1 MSDIH
6 NLEIDV
12 DLKENLIITATCK
25 QLDNLNLIFNIW
37 NNGEMADLTEYK
49 CRLKAFKQDQI
60 PLIQNTDIKISNNVI
75 TIDADEQL
83 TTTSGIIKA
92 ELQFINKN
100 TSKKKSTFNI
110 IFKVMQS
117 VLEVERSISKATC
130 TLLKEIDNKLD
141 RIEDIGDVL
150 EEAKE
155 VRDTL
160 TNKTIPTATNIN
172 SALVSNIKNADTKKK
187 EVENII
193 SNASDKIVE
202 VNKSIT
208 DANTSKSNLDK
219 SKINADTT
227 KENLDVANVQ
237 AEKNIEELN
246 KIGDA
251 KDLAAKVE
259 TNKNNI
265 ENLQEK
271 VDDNTSQLKEIEKNK
286 VDKTALNDCVILKRT
301 GVLLN
306 GNANLNSSILYAI
319 GTYYYPDNGHTIY
332 NSPTTDRFKMTVEE
346 IGIPQVLLQKI
357 ITGNTG
363 AGVKIY
369 TRYANLSTNTF
380 SEWQQLATVDDT
392 GWIDLPLLNGATTTS
407 DKAIYRRIGKM
418 VYFKGVVNNITTD
431 NFIFGNLP
439 IGFRPNSK
447 SGGPNIPVPLFLPG
461 EDIPSRLTVYQN
473 GNLQL
478 SRKNDKNTC
487 YLDGVIFVL
496 D

>member
-271 VDDNTSQLKEIEKNK
+271 VDDNTS
-286 VDKTALNDCVILKRT
+286 
-301 GVLLN
+301 
-306 GNANLNSSILYAI
+306 
-319 GTYYYPDNGHTIY
+319 
-332 NSPTTDRFKMTVEE
+332 
-346 IGIPQVLLQKI
+346 
-357 ITGNTG
+357 
-363 AGVKIY
+363 
-369 TRYANLSTNTF
+369 
-380 SEWQQLATVDDT
+380 
-392 GWIDLPLLNGATTTS
+392 
-407 DKAIYRRIGKM
+407 
-418 VYFKGVVNNITTD
+418 
-431 NFIFGNLP
+431 
-439 IGFRPNSK
+439 
-447 SGGPNIPVPLFLPG
+447 
-461 EDIPSRLTVYQN
+461 
-473 GNLQL
+473 
-478 SRKNDKNTC
+478 
-487 YLDGVIFVL
+487 
-496 D
+496 

>member
-60 PLIQNTDIKISNNVI
+60 PLIQNTDINISKNVVNI
-75 TIDADEQL
+75 IADEQF
-83 TTTSGIIKA
+83 TTTSGTVKV
-92 ELQFINKN
+92 ELQFINKK

-110 IFKVMQS
+110 VFKVMQS

-150 EEAKE
+150 EEAKD

-160 TNKTIPTATNIN
+160 TNKTIPSATNIN

-227 KENLDVANVQ
+227 KENLDAANTL
-237 AEKNIEELN
+237 AKENIEELK

-251 KDLAAKVE
+251 KDLATKVE

-265 ENLQEK
+265 ESLQEDIENVNCAKQADLDNYYSLVNATKIATGTDILTLPFGNYVSTESEVTGTLVNCPTKGSGFVMK
-271 VDDNTSQLKEIEKNK
+271 VERTTGGIQGNFKRLTIKCNNKTSDTFINTL
-286 VDKTALNDCVILKRT
+286 VDTQWS
-301 GVLLN
+301 G
-306 GNANLNSSILYAI
+306 
-319 GTYYYPDNGHTIY
+319 
-332 NSPTTDRFKMTVEE
+332 
-346 IGIPQVLLQKI
+346 
-357 ITGNTG
+357 
-363 AGVKIY
+363 
-369 TRYANLSTNTF
+369 
-380 SEWQQLATVDDT
+380 WQQLATVDDT
-392 GWIDLPLLNGATTTS
+392 GWIDISSTINS
-407 DKAIYRRIGKM
+407 KAKGSARVRRISNQVFLEIQWMGIILENETIATMPSSYAPK
-418 VYFKGVVNNITTD
+418 VQNEYAFCRFARGIITLCINRAGAIVVDYTNTGTQNNE
-431 NFIFGNLP
+431 
-439 IGFRPNSK
+439 
-447 SGGPNIPVPLFLPG
+447 V
-461 EDIPSRLTVYQN
+461 
-473 GNLQL
+473 
-478 SRKNDKNTC
+478 TC
-487 YLDGVIFVL
+487 FARTSYLID
-496 D
+496 